1 MIDRRDFIRGTVV
14 GSIFALVSGVD
25 VHLWGA
31 ATGSG
36 VDMVIQKNPGCMCC
50 DRWASHL
57 NDHGI
62 TTRVEEH
69 SDLVSYKDSVDVPR
83 DLRSCHTGVIE
94 DYVVEGHV
102 PAEDVLRM
110 LREKPSIRGI
120 SVPGMPIGSPGMESG
135 GVRDGFDVVAF
146 GGTPSSYVFA
156 EYPA

>member
-1 MIDRRDFIRGTVV
+1 MIDRRDFIRGTVG
-14 GSIFALVSGVD
+14 GSILALVSGVD

-31 ATGSG
+31 AGSE

-50 DRWASHL
+50 NRWASHL

-69 SDLVSYKDSVDVPR
+69 PDLVSYKDSMDVPL

-94 DYVVEGHV
+94 DYLVEGHV

-110 LREKPSIRGI
+110 LKEKPSIRGI
-120 SVPGMPIGSPGMESG
+120 SVSGMPIGSPGMESG
-135 GVRDGFDVVAF
+135 DARESFDVVAF
-146 GGTPSSYVFA
+146 GGTPSTYVFA
-156 EYPA
+156 EHPA